1 VIELVVFISVV
12 ILRLDWSC
20 VSREHRLILERSESA
35 EDIIF
40 RSPRILVIHIVEHVQ
55 DILTLQ
61 RLPINL
67 LLSYFGL

>member
-1 VIELVVFISVV
+1 MVFIPVL
-12 ILRLDWSC
+12 ILRLDRSC
-20 VSREHRLILERSESA
+20 VSREHRLILERPKSA

-55 DILTLQ
+55 DVLALQ